1 MKRLLVLLAGF
12 GLMCSL
18 GYAADLKFG
27 FVDFEK
33 VFNEYYKTKAEDAK
47 LKADLEKKKAEL
59 DKRKEEIT
67 KMRDSAEL
75 LGEEAKKQKE
85 KEIVEKI
92 KELNELRKQAEENL
106 IKERN
111 DKWLEIYGE
120 IKDVVGKYGK
130 EKGYNLIFD
139 DKALVYKAEGY
150 DLTDEVIKLLNKGA
164 K

>member
-1 MKRLLVLLAGF
+1 MKKIFVLAAGF
-12 GLMCSL
+12 GLICSL
-18 GYAADLKFG
+18 AFSADFKFG

-47 LKADLEKKKAEL
+47 LRADLDKKKAEL
-59 DKRKEEIT
+59 DKKKEEIT
-67 KMRDSAEL
+67 KMRDSADL
-75 LGEEAKKQKE
+75 LGEDAKKQKE
-85 KEIVEKI
+85 KEIVDKI

-120 IKDVVGKYGK
+120 IKNIVGKHGK
-130 EKGYNLIFD
+130 EKGYTLIFD

-150 DLTDEVIKLLNKGA
+150 DLTEEVIKLLNKDA